1 MLPVSG
7 SSGAWRK
14 RNFPCLDSLI
24 PSTNIFDVF
33 FILFSSPTYSVC
45 VSLCVYVYVCLC
57 MCVFLCVRICICMRV
72 YEWVSVCE
80 YVCVCMCISVSLCI
94 SSSKEL
100 IRTAPPKA
108 VEENKEGIICKIGHT
123 ALGTLYRN
131 RLPSF
136 LLAYPKATHFI
147 TPLREHRSA
156 RVLRLASCLRGG
168 ATSQVSGSVYFLLL

>member
-1 MLPVSG
+1 M
-7 SSGAWRK
+7 
-14 RNFPCLDSLI
+14 
-24 PSTNIFDVF
+24 
-33 FILFSSPTYSVC
+33 
-45 VSLCVYVYVCLC
+45 
-57 MCVFLCVRICICMRV
+57 
-72 YEWVSVCE
+72 
-80 YVCVCMCISVSLCI
+80 SLCI

-156 RVLRLASCLRGG
+156 RGLASSLVFKRRGDFPGQWLSLFFIAITKFLRCNN
-168 ATSQVSGSVYFLLL
+168 L